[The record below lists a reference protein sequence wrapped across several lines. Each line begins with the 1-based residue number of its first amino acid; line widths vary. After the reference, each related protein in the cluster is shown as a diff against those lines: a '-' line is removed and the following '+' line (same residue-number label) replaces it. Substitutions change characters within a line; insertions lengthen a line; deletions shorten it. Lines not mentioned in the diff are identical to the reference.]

1 MSIIPYRA
9 PPRVGAR
16 THAAQGRA
24 PGRRVRTGLLVSLG
38 WLGKSL
44 ARTFVRSTLM
54 FNLRGD
60 ARWTYEDAYA
70 HARVGQHALSPRRSA
85 AGRTLT
91 HLLRGQSALYSRRS
105 TLSFYAP
112 CTARGVR
119 QEDFDVRNL
128 TRVATGPYAR
138 CRGADAGGKGDGV
151 WVGYRLSAYASRCFG
166 TCDGCARR
174 FHRKGIWNLDAPGA
188 SSRQDLRNDA
198 LSLAH
203 ISPATHGNNHDLVF
217 IIYMQHKIRSLRIA
231 GAHSAHRVCRGRTA
245 LCHACQ
251 WVSLGS

>member
-1 MSIIPYRA
+1 MA
-9 PPRVGAR
+9 CA
-16 THAAQGRA
+16 HAA
-24 PGRRVRTGLLVSLG
+24 
-38 WLGKSL
+38 
-44 ARTFVRSTLM
+44 LM
-54 FNLRGD
+54 LNLRGRRALD
-60 ARWTYEDAYA
+60 VRGRIRARTRW
-70 HARVGQHALSPRRSA
+70 QHSLSPRRSA
-85 AGRTLT
+85 AGRTST
-91 HLLRGQSALYSRRS
+91 HLLRGQSSWYSRRS
-105 TLSFYAP
+105 TLSFCAP
-112 CTARGVR
+112 RTTRGFR

-203 ISPATHGNNHDLVF
+203 ISPATYGHTHDLVF
-217 IIYMQHKIRSLRIA
+217 INFIIHMQHKFRSSCIA
-231 GAHSAHRVCRGRTA
+231 GAHSVHRACRGRTA
-245 LCHACQ
+245 LCHAGQ